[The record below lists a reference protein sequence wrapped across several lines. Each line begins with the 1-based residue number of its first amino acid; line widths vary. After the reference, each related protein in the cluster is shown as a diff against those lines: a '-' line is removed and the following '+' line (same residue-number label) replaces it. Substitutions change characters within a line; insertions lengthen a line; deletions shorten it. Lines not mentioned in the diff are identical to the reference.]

1 MALCPV
7 CRYQDSSS
15 KVRYLNGKPFFSCK
29 TCFEREERRQPK
41 RPPERDPLSEMGYPR
56 AETMTPR

>member
-41 RPPERDPLSEMGYPR
+41 RPPERDPLSEMGYPPSQ
-56 AETMTPR
+56 TMTPR